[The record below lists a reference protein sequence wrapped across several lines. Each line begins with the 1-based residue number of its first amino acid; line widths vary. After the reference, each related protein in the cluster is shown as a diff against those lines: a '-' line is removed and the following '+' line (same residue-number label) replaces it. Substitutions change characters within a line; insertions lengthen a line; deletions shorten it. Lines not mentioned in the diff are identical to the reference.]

1 MHTCSLTLLLLSSS
15 LLLTLL
21 PSVQSSP
28 GHYVHTYYR
37 EGTYNGRAQNRLE
50 QGRSPRHLN
59 HKNSV
64 EQVNIMDR
72 MLVTMLMLV
81 ATVRHL
87 YA

>member
-1 MHTCSLTLLLLSSS
+1 MHTSHLTLFLISSS

-21 PSVQSSP
+21 PSAQSSP

-59 HKNSV
+59 HRNSV
-64 EQVNIMDR
+64 ERVRMMDR
-72 MLVTMLMLV
+72 MVVAMLMMV